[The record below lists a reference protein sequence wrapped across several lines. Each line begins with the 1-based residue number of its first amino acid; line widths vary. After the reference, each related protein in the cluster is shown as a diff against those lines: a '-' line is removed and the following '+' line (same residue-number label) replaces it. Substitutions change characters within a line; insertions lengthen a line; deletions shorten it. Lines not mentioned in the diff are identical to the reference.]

1 MTTKQFHNYVM
12 RLTQHISRIVSIIID
27 DEEKAQWKGLSSRI
41 LEPTR
46 STFSS
51 SNTLLTHTRNMM
63 VYRFKFNEN
72 WLRYVPTTD
81 LVPFYP
87 IFYGDDADELGRFFL
102 EKTGDAPADFF
113 VLQRIRALVDACC
126 GRPSAESPL
135 VVPTRVQKKVK
146 SILENVTVKDNQVTR
161 FTPGKEQVQWSLI
174 KRILNQWTY
183 TVRRLQ
189 KQVVVLDHKPED
201 KCAIC
206 LNTAFTDPVLTPCQ
220 HAFCRPCLQ
229 WWLRGNQ
236 RRKHYSCPLCRTT
249 ITGLDRVMFSSSSS

>member
-1 MTTKQFHNYVM
+1 
-12 RLTQHISRIVSIIID
+12 
-27 DEEKAQWKGLSSRI
+27 
-41 LEPTR
+41 
-46 STFSS
+46 
-51 SNTLLTHTRNMM
+51 M

-72 WLRYVPTTD
+72 WFGHVPTTD
-81 LVPFYP
+81 LVPIYP

-102 EKTGDAPADFF
+102 EKTGDAPVDLF

-126 GRPSAESPL
+126 GRPSESPL

-146 SILENVTVKDNQVTR
+146 SILENVAVEDNQVTR

-183 TVRRLQ
+183 TVRRMLQ
-189 KQVVVLDHKPED
+189 KQVVLDHKPED

-206 LNTAFTDPVLTPCQ
+206 LNTAFIDPVLTPCQ

-236 RRKHYSCPLCRTT
+236 RRKHDSCPLCRTT
-249 ITGLDRVMFSSSSS
+249 VTGLARVTFSSSSS

>member
-1 MTTKQFHNYVM
+1 M
-12 RLTQHISRIVSIIID
+12 D
-27 DEEKAQWKGLSSRI
+27 
-41 LEPTR
+41 
-46 STFSS
+46 
-51 SNTLLTHTRNMM
+51 
-63 VYRFKFNEN
+63 YRFKLNEN
-72 WLRYVPTTD
+72 WFGHVPTPD
-81 LVPFYP
+81 LIPIYP

-113 VLQRIRALVDACC
+113 VLQRIRALVDVCC
-126 GRPSAESPL
+126 GRPSESPL
-135 VVPTRVQKKVK
+135 VVPPRVQKKVK
-146 SILENVTVKDNQVTR
+146 SILENVTVEDNQVKR

-229 WWLRGNQ
+229 WWF
-236 RRKHYSCPLCRTT
+236 RKKHSCPLCRGT
-249 ITGLDRVMFSSSSS
+249 ITGLDLARVMFSSSSS